1 MIDRILSSR
10 WALRILALVLTLVL
24 YSVTTDSTASKTQE
38 SGLSLL
44 GNDTEVITGVPVKVL
59 NDSDGI
65 VISGVPSEVTMEVKG
80 SRNVIKAMEQQ
91 GDFSVVA
98 DLQNV
103 SVGTQIVKLEPT
115 NLPEGIEATVT
126 PAEVTVTI
134 QEKITKEFNVE
145 PEISP
150 QLIAM
155 GYKSGTPTS
164 DVDKIKV
171 TGPRDTILNITA
183 VKAKIS
189 SEKPLDETTTIKTNL
204 TVLDNNYNKITN
216 VQLNKKSVEIT
227 IPISKSGKSI
237 PISLIQKGEPK
248 NNLTISSLTSNVS
261 QVALE
266 GDEKDLDKIK
276 SLEVPVDVSDVSGN
290 IIKKV
295 NIQVPDGIKLV
306 SAPTINVTIR
316 TGEKVNNVKEEKKNR
331 YQDEKEDNGKKDNE
345 KEETDTDTDIKD
357 NTTDEETTSD
367 SGIENTETNTSTG
380 KTDQ

>member
-10 WALRILALVLTLVL
+10 WALRVLALVLTLVL
-24 YSVTTDSTASKTQE
+24 YSVTTDSTASKTHE

-126 PAEVTVTI
+126 PAEITVTI

-150 QLIAM
+150 QLIAT
-155 GYKSGTPTS
+155 GYKSGPPTS

-183 VKAKIS
+183 VKAKVT
-189 SEKPLDETTTIKTNL
+189 SEQPLNETTTIKTNL

-216 VQLNKKSVEIT
+216 VQLSKKSVEIT
-227 IPISKSGKSI
+227 VPISKSGKSI

-261 QVALE
+261 QVTLE
-266 GDEKDLDKIK
+266 GDEKELDKIK

-316 TGEKVNNVKEEKKNR
+316 TGEKVNNVREETNKQNEEVIESSEKKA
-331 YQDEKEDNGKKDNE
+331 
-345 KEETDTDTDIKD
+345 TDTNTEVEN
-357 NTTDEETTSD
+357 NTTDEATTSD
-367 SGIENTETNTSTG
+367 SETENKETNTSSET
-380 KTDQ
+380 TE

>member
-10 WALRILALVLTLVL
+10 WALRVLALVLTLVL

-59 NDSDGI
+59 NDSDVI

-126 PAEVTVTI
+126 PAEITVTI

-150 QLIAM
+150 QLIAT
-155 GYKSGTPTS
+155 GYKSGPPTS

-183 VKAKIS
+183 VKAKVT
-189 SEKPLDETTTIKTNL
+189 SEQPLNETTTIKTNL

-216 VQLNKKSVEIT
+216 VQLSKKSVEIT
-227 IPISKSGKSI
+227 VPISKSGKSI
-237 PISLIQKGEPK
+237 PISLIQKGETK

-261 QVALE
+261 QVTLE
-266 GDEKDLDKIK
+266 GDEKELDKIK

-316 TGEKVNNVKEEKKNR
+316 TGEKVNNVREETNKQNEEVIESSEKKA
-331 YQDEKEDNGKKDNE
+331 
-345 KEETDTDTDIKD
+345 TDTNTEVEN
-357 NTTDEETTSD
+357 NTTDEATTSD
-367 SGIENTETNTSTG
+367 SETENKETNTSSET
-380 KTDQ
+380 TE

>member
-10 WALRILALVLTLVL
+10 WALRVLALVLTLVL

-59 NDSDGI
+59 NDSDVI

-126 PAEVTVTI
+126 PAEITVTI

-150 QLIAM
+150 QLIAT
-155 GYKSGTPTS
+155 GYKSGPPTS

-183 VKAKIS
+183 VKAKVT
-189 SEKPLDETTTIKTNL
+189 SEQPLNETTTIKTNL

-216 VQLNKKSVEIT
+216 VQLSKKSVEIT
-227 IPISKSGKSI
+227 VPISKSGKSI

-261 QVALE
+261 QVTLE
-266 GDEKDLDKIK
+266 GDEKELDKIK

-316 TGEKVNNVKEEKKNR
+316 TGEKVNNVREETNKQNEEVIESSEKKA
-331 YQDEKEDNGKKDNE
+331 
-345 KEETDTDTDIKD
+345 TDTNTEVEN
-357 NTTDEETTSD
+357 NTTDEATTSD
-367 SGIENTETNTSTG
+367 SETENKETNTSSET
-380 KTDQ
+380 TE

>member
-10 WALRILALVLTLVL
+10 WALRVLALVLTLVL

-126 PAEVTVTI
+126 PAEITVTI

-150 QLIAM
+150 QLIAT
-155 GYKSGTPTS
+155 GYKSGPPTS

-183 VKAKIS
+183 VKAKVT
-189 SEKPLDETTTIKTNL
+189 SEQPLNETTTIKTNL

-216 VQLNKKSVEIT
+216 VQLSKKSVEIT
-227 IPISKSGKSI
+227 VPISKSGKSI

-261 QVALE
+261 QVTLE
-266 GDEKDLDKIK
+266 GDEKELDKIK

-295 NIQVPDGIKLV
+295 NIQVPDSIKLV

-316 TGEKVNNVKEEKKNR
+316 TGEKVNNVREETNKQNEEVIESSEKKA
-331 YQDEKEDNGKKDNE
+331 
-345 KEETDTDTDIKD
+345 TDTNTEVEN
-357 NTTDEETTSD
+357 NTTDEATTSD
-367 SGIENTETNTSTG
+367 SETENKETNTSSET
-380 KTDQ
+380 TE

>member
-10 WALRILALVLTLVL
+10 WALRVLALVLTLVL

-59 NDSDGI
+59 NDSDVI

-126 PAEVTVTI
+126 PAEITVTI

-150 QLIAM
+150 QLIAT
-155 GYKSGTPTS
+155 GYKSGPPTS

-183 VKAKIS
+183 VKAKVT
-189 SEKPLDETTTIKTNL
+189 SEQPLNETTTIKTNL

-216 VQLNKKSVEIT
+216 VQLSKKSVEIT
-227 IPISKSGKSI
+227 VPISKSGKSI

-261 QVALE
+261 QVTLE
-266 GDEKDLDKIK
+266 GDEKELDKIK

-316 TGEKVNNVKEEKKNR
+316 TGEKVNNVREETNEQNEEVIESSEKKA
-331 YQDEKEDNGKKDNE
+331 
-345 KEETDTDTDIKD
+345 TDTNTEVEN
-357 NTTDEETTSD
+357 NTTDEATTSD
-367 SGIENTETNTSTG
+367 SETENKETNTSSET
-380 KTDQ
+380 TE

>member
-10 WALRILALVLTLVL
+10 WALRVLALVLTLVL

-126 PAEVTVTI
+126 PAEITVTI

-183 VKAKIS
+183 VKAKVT
-189 SEKPLDETTTIKTNL
+189 SEQPLNETTTIKTNL

-216 VQLNKKSVEIT
+216 VQLSKKSVEIT

-261 QVALE
+261 QVTLE
-266 GDEKDLDKIK
+266 GDEKDLDKIR

-295 NIQVPDGIKLV
+295 SIQVPDGIKLV

-316 TGEKVNNVKEEKKNR
+316 TGEKVNNAKEETNKQN
-331 YQDEKEDNGKKDNE
+331 QEKIEDNE
-345 KEETDTDTDIKD
+345 KKETDTNTDVKD
-357 NTTDEETTSD
+357 DTTDEETTSN
-367 SGIENTETNTSTG
+367 SGTENTETNTST
-380 KTDQ
+380 KTTD